1 MIFRRWLITISLCVA
16 VFGALATYKVMQIRA
31 AIAFGESFPEPSQ
44 TVEASTVQDATVQS
58 RINTIATIVA
68 PQIVNLRNELE
79 GRIAS
84 INFQSGD
91 RIKAGDVLV
100 QLNITEE
107 TARLKAAEAR
117 ARLADLDLQRIRKLR
132 KNQTVSEERLD
143 QAQAQYD
150 IARADMAELKA
161 TIEKKTLRAPF
172 DALTGLHQFEVGEFL
187 SSNTVITRLVGLTD
201 YTWVDFSLPLN
212 QSQLSLGSEVTVF
225 TNSVDKERILGTVI
239 AQDSIVSADSRNLMY
254 RARITN
260 SHNLPH
266 NTIVNIEVPTAQK
279 HNALTLPASA
289 IRHDALGSFVYVLV
303 KDEANNGYRAKR
315 TSVKTTQESQT
326 VDADQHLTA
335 TITQGLEAGQLVAAN
350 GSFKLR
356 QDLLVFV
363 KTRPQILSSS
373 QSTVQHP

>member
-1 MIFRRWLITISLCVA
+1 MNFRRWLITISLCVA

-44 TVEASTVQDATVQS
+44 TVEASTVEEATVQS
-58 RINTIATIVA
+58 RINTIATVVA

-84 INFQSGD
+84 INFKSGD
-91 RIKAGDVLV
+91 RVKAGDVLL
-100 QLNITEE
+100 QLNIAEE
-107 TARLKAAEAR
+107 QARLKAAEAR

-161 TIEKKTLRAPF
+161 TIDKKTLRAPF
-172 DALTGLHQFEVGEFL
+172 DAQTGLHQFEVGEFL

-201 YTWVDFSLPLN
+201 FTWVDFSLPLN
-212 QSQLSLGSEVTVF
+212 QSQLSLGAEVTVF
-225 TNSVDKERILGTVI
+225 TNSAKKEPVIGNVI
-239 AQDSIVSADSRNLMY
+239 AQDSTVSADSRNLMY
-254 RARITN
+254 RARIVN
-260 SHNLPH
+260 NHNLPH

-279 HNALTLPASA
+279 RNALTLPASA
-289 IRHDALGSFVYVLV
+289 IRHDALGSFVYLLEE
-303 KDEANNGYRAKR
+303 DSANKGYRAKR
-315 TSVKTTQESQT
+315 TSVKVTPENRTKNPDE
-326 VDADQHLTA
+326 HLTA
-335 TITQGLEAGQLVAAN
+335 TITAGVEVGQLVAAN

-363 KTRPQILSSS
+363 KDRPTTLSTS